1 MKKRGKKQANNKDI
15 LYIFARYLIL
25 VVLGVFISVFY
36 KIFLPLTI
44 WPVYLLLKLFYGLT
58 IYGSMLDIAGVK
70 IEIINACVAGSA
82 YYLLLILNLTTKMK
96 VNQRV
101 FSIFFSFLALLF
113 LNIIRIFVLS
123 VFYLE
128 NFSFFDITHKIFW
141 YALSVLF
148 VVGIWFL
155 TVKIFKIK
163 EVPIYSDIKKL
174 VKNIK
179 R

>member
-1 MKKRGKKQANNKDI
+1 
-15 LYIFARYLIL
+15 
-25 VVLGVFISVFY
+25 
-36 KIFLPLTI
+36 
-44 WPVYLLLKLFYGLT
+44 
-58 IYGSMLDIAGVK
+58 
-70 IEIINACVAGSA
+70 
-82 YYLLLILNLTTKMK
+82 LLILNLTTKMK